1 MKALFDAI
9 YAKFIATPHNDFYT
23 DIGGRFYMT
32 RAIQTATYPYA
43 TYHLI
48 SDIPDYIFV
57 NDYENCLIQFSIFD
71 TNESAVNV
79 EKYFTDLK
87 TLYDWCTL
95 SVTGYNHIYMKRESS
110 RVFHDGVAW
119 CRSVDYRI
127 YLEKV

>member
-1 MKALFDAI
+1 MKVLFDAI

-23 DIGGRFYMT
+23 DIGGRMYMT
-32 RAIQTATYPYA
+32 RAIQTAVYPYA

-71 TNESAVNV
+71 TNEV

-95 SVTGYNHIYMKRESS
+95 SVTGYNHIYMKRENS
-110 RVFHDGVAW
+110 RLLHDGVAW

-127 YLEKV
+127 FLEKA